1 MTGGQPNL
9 LNFAFKITVRQLGEF
24 KPKSQ
29 KSQGRIEI
37 SAQNEGVMI

>member
-1 MTGGQPNL
+1 
-9 LNFAFKITVRQLGEF
+9 VRQPGEF

-37 SAQNEGVMI
+37 SAQN